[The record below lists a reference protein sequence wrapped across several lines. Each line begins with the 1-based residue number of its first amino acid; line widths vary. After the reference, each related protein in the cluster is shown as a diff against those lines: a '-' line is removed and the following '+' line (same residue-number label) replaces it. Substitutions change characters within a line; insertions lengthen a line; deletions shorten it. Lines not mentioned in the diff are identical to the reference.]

1 MTARVSR
8 NEHAMSALMASECEA
23 VMTESI
29 LPLMQRSGIK
39 KIEIKKLESALSTR
53 LIPFVEY
60 FDGVPDKFKMFSELA
75 KYPISEIM
83 ALMGVVSVDIHDATE
98 QEVATIVSNCNKIV
112 EASEQPKNST
122 GSGQTVKINSE
133 TAKKVAESVGKQ
145 KSIKVCSKNGKN
157 GKCSCSAPKKQ

>member
-8 NEHAMSALMASECEA
+8 NEHAISALMASECEA

-39 KIEIKKLESALSTR
+39 RIEIKKLESALSTR
-53 LIPFVEY
+53 LLPVVEY
-60 FDGVPDKFKMFSELA
+60 FEGVPDKFKLFSELA

-112 EASEQPKNST
+112 EASEQSKNPN
-122 GSGQTVKINSE
+122 GSQAVKINS
-133 TAKKVAESVGKQ
+133 KSVEKAAASAGKQ
-145 KSIKVCSKNGKN
+145 KSVKVCSKNGK
-157 GKCSCSAPKKQ
+157 CSCSTPKKQ